1 MMKKFRRSLFAS
13 LTAAVVLC
21 SAGHT
26 MAQLPPAKP
35 TIPAKLEVAN
45 PAEDPTKPS
54 PGGVRWFMPSH
65 GRNMARTADKKPIE
79 LCFFGDSITQGW
91 DGGLFNKYFGQ
102 YSPAN
107 FGVGGDK
114 IQHQLWRIENGE
126 LKGHSPK
133 VIVLLIGTNNL
144 GFISAGDV
152 AFGIAN
158 TVKNLQGK
166 FPTSKIL
173 LLGIFPKAEA
183 PLAPNATPPAPQ
195 DTLRGKT
202 AIVNAMIS
210 KLDDKKMVRY
220 LDLTPKFLDA
230 DGKILGNVLKDG
242 VHLTPQGFTVWGDNM
257 APLLAEMMGK

>member
-1 MMKKFRRSLFAS
+1 MQTFTRNLWS
-13 LTAAVVLC
+13 AVVALITLGGI
-21 SAGHT
+21 SHSLAE
-26 MAQLPPAKP
+26 LPPATQ
-35 TIPAKLEVAN
+35 TIPDHLTVTN

-65 GRNMARTADKKPIE
+65 GRYMARTADKKPIE
-79 LCFFGDSITQGW
+79 LCFFGDSITQLWEG
-91 DGGLFNKYFGQ
+91 DLFNKFFGQ

-158 TVKNLQGK
+158 MVKNLQGK
-166 FPTSKIL
+166 FPTTKIL
-173 LLGIFPKAEA
+173 LLGIFPKAEPA
-183 PLAPNATPPAPQ
+183 LPPNATPPAPQ
-195 DTLRGKT
+195 DTLKAKT

-210 KLDDKKMVRY
+210 RLDDKKMVRY

-230 DGKILGNVLKDG
+230 GGKILGNVLKDG
-242 VHLTPQGFTVWGDNM
+242 VHLTRAGFIIWGDNM